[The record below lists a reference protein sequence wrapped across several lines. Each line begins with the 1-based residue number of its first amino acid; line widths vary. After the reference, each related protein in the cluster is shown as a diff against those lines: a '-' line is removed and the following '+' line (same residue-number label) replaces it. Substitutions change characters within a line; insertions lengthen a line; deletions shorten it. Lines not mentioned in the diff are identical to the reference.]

1 VPPCRQLAIEVLRE
15 HPVPG
20 AAAREQ
26 ETRQTMGAQG
36 VLLLLSDA
44 ADSVPTAANE

>member
-1 VPPCRQLAIEVLRE
+1 VLPCHQLDVEVLRE

-36 VLLLLSDA
+36 VLLSLSDVA
-44 ADSVPTAANE
+44 NPVPTAANE